1 MIIIKIYMNYYYI
14 LFFLLIIFAFQTVI
28 SNIKTKEYTDFKILS
43 SILAQSNINNGES
56 QTVDY
61 YARFNCGTID
71 NDNGPLRPGKYDS
84 DITIFNRQTFPLT
97 VIWKPIEINQEN
109 KNNFQTINI
118 QPENIVNIN
127 CAKIF
132 PSLSTINSTIK
143 KGFIEGIA
151 LIRINVE
158 NGQLINNFLN
168 NQGQSININS
178 QQLNNLINVDVLH
191 TVNTLDDL
199 KKEVLFLKVDFL
211 LNNNKG
217 KTIDQ
222 QINKD
227 NLTAIFQVEPNLIID
242 PHILVKNIINNN
254 YSSSNSQHLSN
265 DTIKVLG
272 SRLFSNTLTDNHAL
286 TFQKV
291 VPTITNTT
299 NVILH

>member
-28 SNIKTKEYTDFKILS
+28 SNIKTKEYTDFKTLS
-43 SILAQSNINNGES
+43 PILAQSNINNGES

-97 VIWKPIEINQEN
+97 IIWKPIEINQEN

-132 PSLSTINSTIK
+132 PSSSAIK
-143 KGFIEGIA
+143 KGFVEGIA

-168 NQGQSININS
+168 NQGQFININS

-211 LNNNKG
+211 LNNNNG
-217 KTIDQ
+217 KKISQ
-222 QINKD
+222 QTNED

-254 YSSSNSQHLSN
+254 YSSSNSQHLSDN
-265 DTIKVLG
+265 TIKVIG

-299 NVILH
+299 NAIPFDNQ

>member
-151 LIRINVE
+151 LIRINV
-158 NGQLINNFLN
+158 
-168 NQGQSININS
+168 
-178 QQLNNLINVDVLH
+178 DVLH

-217 KTIDQ
+217 KTINQ

-272 SRLFSNTLTDNHAL
+272 SRLLSNTLTDNHAL
-286 TFQKV
+286 TFQKLA
-291 VPTITNTT
+291 PTITNTT
-299 NVILH
+299 NVILR